1 MTRQPQDV
9 PDTELA
15 VLRVLWEEGES
26 TRRQIT
32 DRLYPGGG
40 PAHYTTVQKLLERLQ
55 ERGLVTQG
63 GTPQLRTFTA
73 AVERDVLIGM
83 QLRDVADRMCDGSLS
98 PLLMNLVKAQPLSE
112 AELEELRRFVAEQT
126 RARKDQPGE

>member
-1 MTRQPQDV
+1 MTRQPDV
-9 PDTELA
+9 PEAELA
-15 VLRVLWEEGES
+15 VLRVLWEDGES
-26 TRRQIT
+26 TRRHLT

-55 ERGLVTQG
+55 ERELVVQG

-73 AVERDVLIGM
+73 AVGRDELIGL
-83 QLRDVADRMCDGSLS
+83 QLRGMADRLCEGSLS

-112 AELEELRRFVAEQT
+112 ADLEELRRFVREQS
-126 RARKDQPGE
+126 RKPRREG

>member
-1 MTRQPQDV
+1 MARQTDV
-9 PDTELA
+9 PEAELA
-15 VLRVLWEEGES
+15 VLRVLWDAGES

-55 ERGLVTQG
+55 ERELVVQG

-73 AVERDVLIGM
+73 AVGRDEMVGM
-83 QLRDVADRMCDGSLS
+83 QLRGVADRLCEGSLS
-98 PLLMNLVKAQPLSE
+98 PLLMNLVKAQPLSDS
-112 AELEELRRFVAEQT
+112 ELDELRAFVREQT
-126 RARKDQPGE
+126 RKNRKEG

>member
-55 ERGLVTQG
+55 ERGLVRQG

-73 AVERDVLIGM
+73 EVGRDELIGM
-83 QLRDVADRMCDGSLS
+83 KLRDLAGRMCDGSLS
-98 PLLMNLVKAQPLSE
+98 PLLMNLVKATPLSE

-126 RARKDQPGE
+126 RRAREGG